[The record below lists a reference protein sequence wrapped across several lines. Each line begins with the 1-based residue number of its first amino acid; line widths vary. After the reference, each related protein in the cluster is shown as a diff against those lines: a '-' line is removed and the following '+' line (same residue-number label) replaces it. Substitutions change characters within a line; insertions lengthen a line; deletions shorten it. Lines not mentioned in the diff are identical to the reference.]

1 MPQPIFRQLL
11 DADSST
17 FTYLVGDPQTRQA
30 ILIDAVKE
38 QIERDLRVVHEL
50 ELQLKYVLDT
60 HVHADHVTAA
70 GAIAERTSALSVAG
84 RLGAGCADVHVGDG
98 DCLQFGCLTLR
109 VRATPGHTDDS
120 LTYVLDD
127 RLFTGDALLIRG
139 CGRTDFQNGDSAQL
153 YRSITTVLFA
163 FSDDTLVYPAHDYK
177 GMTVSTIGEEKRH
190 NPRVSGK
197 SASEFIELMS
207 DLDLGVPKKIM
218 EAVPANRA
226 CGLVGGA
233 THTRSDAPQAA
244 FPK

>member
-1 MPQPIFRQLL
+1 MIFRQLF

-17 FTYLVGDPQTRQA
+17 FTYVVGDPLTRQG

-38 QIERDLRVVHEL
+38 QIERDLRLVHEL
-50 ELQLKYVLDT
+50 ELELRYVLDT

-84 RLGAGCADVHVGDG
+84 RLGAGCANIHVGDG
-98 DCLQFGCLTLR
+98 DRIELGNLTLR

-127 RLFTGDALLIRG
+127 RVFTGDALLIRG
-139 CGRTDFQNGDSAQL
+139 CGRTDFQNGDPAQL
-153 YRSITTVLFA
+153 YRSITTVLFSFPDA
-163 FSDDTLVYPAHDYK
+163 TLVYPAHDYK

-190 NPRVSGK
+190 NARIAGK
-197 SASEFIELMS
+197 SASEFIDLMS
-207 DLDLGVPKKIM
+207 HLDLGVPQKIM

-226 CGLVGGA
+226 CGLVDGGA
-233 THTRSDAPQAA
+233 HVKSDAPQAA
-244 FPK
+244 F